1 MVRQQGHCEGNFSFF
16 LDGYTFFVELSSRI
30 DEVCGSPCPRA
41 NITVVLSIVN
51 NPK

>member
-1 MVRQQGHCEGNFSFF
+1 MRGNFSGFF
-16 LDGYTFFVELSSRI
+16 VDGYTLFEELSSRV

-41 NITVVLSIVN
+41 NKTAVLSIVN